1 MTKKEAQR
9 ESIIQDRIC
18 MSDDDECG
26 RSYYYDRGRL
36 KHVVCLILSR
46 EQLLDH
52 EQDIWKPL
60 SVYEDRE

>member
-9 ESIIQDRIC
+9 ESIIQDRVC
-18 MSDDDECG
+18 MSDQDEYG
-26 RSYYYDRGRL
+26 RSFHYDRGRL
-36 KHVVCLILSR
+36 KHVLCLILTR

-60 SVYEDRE
+60 SAYKDE